1 MEIVKK
7 VSVRTTID
15 SNDMG
20 VALAVASQDEQISFI
35 EAMVKEFN
43 SWDSFNKDIQIQRI
57 IDEVIESKY
66 SKEIVEFFE
75 RVFDFYKYNTEES
88 TTVLLP
94 QNPT

>member
-1 MEIVKK
+1 MKIVKT

-43 SWDSFNKDIQIQRI
+43 SWDSFNKDTQIQRI
-57 IDEVIESKY
+57 IDEVIESKH
-66 SKEIVEFFE
+66 SQEIVEFFE

-94 QNPT
+94 